1 MEAVLQ
7 ATSDRAAETRARLLD
22 LIEAL
27 PTGERIPAERDL
39 AERWSVARMTLR
51 KAIDRLV
58 LDGLLERRERQ
69 GTYTC
74 RPRVPRHLT
83 IASFTEEMTRRG
95 VKASSRTLDLRRMR
109 ATVQTARQLRV
120 PEGDPVTRF
129 IRLRLGDDEPL
140 AVETNVVPTHLFPD
154 LSAEDLEGSWY
165 ALMAD
170 RYGIDIISG
179 TAQVVPALPDART
192 AELLCI
198 PQTQPCFRI
207 QTLVR
212 DRRGR
217 IVEYGES
224 VYRGDF
230 YTITVELLPNAGSRP
245 GSHP

>member
-1 MEAVLQ
+1 MLQ
-7 ATSDRAAETRARLLD
+7 GTSDRAAEARARLLD

-39 AERWSVARMTLR
+39 AARWSVARMTLR

-120 PEGDPVTRF
+120 PEGDPVIRF

-140 AVETNVVPTHLFPD
+140 AVETNVGARPICSPTCRPRT
-154 LSAEDLEGSWY
+154 SRGP
-165 ALMAD
+165 
-170 RYGIDIISG
+170 G
-179 TAQVVPALPDART
+179 TP
-192 AELLCI
+192 
-198 PQTQPCFRI
+198 
-207 QTLVR
+207 
-212 DRRGR
+212 
-217 IVEYGES
+217 
-224 VYRGDF
+224 
-230 YTITVELLPNAGSRP
+230 
-245 GSHP
+245 